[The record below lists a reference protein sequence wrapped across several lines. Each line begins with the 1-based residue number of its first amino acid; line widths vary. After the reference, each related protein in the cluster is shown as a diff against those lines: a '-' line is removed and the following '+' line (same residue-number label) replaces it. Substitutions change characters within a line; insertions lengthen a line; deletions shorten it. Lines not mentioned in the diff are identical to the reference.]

1 MTELI
6 IGLGSNLGDRRA
18 NLTEAVRRLSQFFG
32 APLALSTFI
41 ETEPW
46 GYESQNRFL
55 NGVVVF
61 GVEMVEMVE
70 MVELVEEVEMVE
82 MVDMVETVETSETFE
97 TVQLFR
103 ILKIVQQVERDMG
116 RVRTAGGYT
125 DRIIDLD
132 ILFYG
137 DYHYTSQ
144 HLTIPHPHIMDRD
157 FVKIPLAEVRPD
169 LLKIK

>member
-6 IGLGSNLGDRRA
+6 IGLGTNLGDRHA
-18 NLTEAVRRLSQFFG
+18 NLNEAVRRLSQFFG

-70 MVELVEEVEMVE
+70 LVEEVEMVE
-82 MVDMVETVETSETFE
+82 TVETSETSETFE

-116 RVRTAGGYT
+116 RVRTPGGYT

-132 ILFYG
+132 ILYYG
-137 DYHYTSQ
+137 DYHYTSP

-169 LLKIK
+169 RVI